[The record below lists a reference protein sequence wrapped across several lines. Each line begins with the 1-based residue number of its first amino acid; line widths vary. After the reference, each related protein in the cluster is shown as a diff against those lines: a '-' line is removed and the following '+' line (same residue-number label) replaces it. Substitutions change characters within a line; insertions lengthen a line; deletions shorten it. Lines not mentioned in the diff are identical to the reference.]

1 MRSLNWQLR
10 FLSAYQQH
18 WIVKWLL
25 TLSSLLEEPR
35 RKQWRDIITN
45 AITNEHNVQ
54 PMFLTTTQP
63 LLLSDVS
70 IASVSNTELSDMF
83 DLIIKT
89 CGFLLQEFNIFFLD
103 LFLHSH

>member
-1 MRSLNWQLR
+1 
-10 FLSAYQQH
+10 
-18 WIVKWLL
+18 VKWLL

-45 AITNEHNVQ
+45 EHNVQ
-54 PMFLTTTQP
+54 SVFLTTTQP

-70 IASVSNTELSDMF
+70 IASVSITELSDMF

-89 CGFLLQEFNIFFLD
+89 CGFLLQEFNIFILD